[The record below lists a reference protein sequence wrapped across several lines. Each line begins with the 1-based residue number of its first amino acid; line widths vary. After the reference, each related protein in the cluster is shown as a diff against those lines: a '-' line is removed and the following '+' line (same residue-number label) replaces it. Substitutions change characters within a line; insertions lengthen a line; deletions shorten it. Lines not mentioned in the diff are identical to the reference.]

1 MPVFSLTG
9 KTDFP
14 PPSRAGPAGLLALG
28 GDLSPQRLL
37 RAYGRG
43 IFPWYEEGQPILW
56 WSPDPR
62 FVLFPAEIH
71 VARSLRKI
79 LDKNIFRLSF
89 DRAFGE
95 VIAGC
100 ARPRFGQG
108 GTWIT
113 PEMRR
118 AFITM
123 HRLGYAHSIEAW
135 HGGQLAGGLYG
146 ISLGR
151 CFFAESMFHNE
162 ANASK
167 AALIALALFLR
178 KMEFVLIDCQL
189 HSPHL
194 AAWGARPIP
203 RRQYLEWL
211 RGGLSSKTLR
221 GNWQKLFSLQETYF
235 HYDFNRS
242 LSD

>member
-1 MPVFSLTG
+1 MPVFNLSADG
-9 KTDFP
+9 DFP
-14 PPSRAGPAGLLALG
+14 AAERADAEGLLAVG
-28 GDLSPQRLL
+28 GDLLPQRLL

-43 IFPWYEEGQPILW
+43 IFPWYEAGQPILW

-62 FVLFPAEIH
+62 FVLFPTEIH
-71 VARSLRKI
+71 VPRSLKKI
-79 LDKNIFRLSF
+79 LDKKKFNLSF
-89 DRAFGE
+89 DRAFE
-95 VIAGC
+95 KVIDGC
-100 ARPRFGQG
+100 ARPRPGQG

-118 AFITM
+118 AYVAM
-123 HRLGYAHSIEAW
+123 HRLGYAHSLEVW
-135 HGGQLAGGLYG
+135 RDRRLAGGLYG

-167 AALIALALFLR
+167 AALISLALVLR

-194 AAWGARPIP
+194 AAWGARPI
-203 RRQYLEWL
+203 RRREYLEWV
-211 RGGLSSKTLR
+211 RKGLARKTLR
-221 GNWQKLFSLQETYF
+221 CSWKKFPLA
-235 HYDFNRS
+235 D
-242 LSD
+242 